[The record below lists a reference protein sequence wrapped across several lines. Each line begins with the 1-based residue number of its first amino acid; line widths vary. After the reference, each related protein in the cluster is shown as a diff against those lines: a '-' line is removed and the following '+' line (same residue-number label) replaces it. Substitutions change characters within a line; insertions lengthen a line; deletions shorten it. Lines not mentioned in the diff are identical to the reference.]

1 YSWGGGVGCL
11 PGYRPKPIGQAD
23 DGSSRVITVVFLALL
38 IDLLGFT
45 LILPLLPSIMD
56 YYGRTDDGI
65 YRTLQN
71 TVDWFSEKVGVPEE
85 RKYNSVLFGGT
96 VVYGH
101 FLFHWGINMR

>member
-11 PGYRPKPIGQAD
+11 PGYRPKPIAD

-85 RKYNSVLFGGT
+85 RKYNSVLFGERQRET
-96 VVYGH
+96 QRSQPQNCKV
-101 FLFHWGINMR
+101 